1 MLGAAAPDSGDFF
14 AILMPWLN
22 TETFQAF
29 LDEFAK
35 HSRCGEDPKR
45 EVWLAI
51 DRAGW
56 HIAKALRPPRG
67 MRLVLMP
74 TAAAQIN
81 PTERVWL
88 YMRDHHTRC
97 RVLKGLDDLEETLV
111 AAITELLDSPET
123 VRSVCAKPQ
132 EARSKHADA
141 SL

>member
-1 MLGAAAPDSGDFF
+1 
-14 AILMPWLN
+14 MPWLD

-29 LDEFAK
+29 LDEFAR
-35 HSRCGEDPKR
+35 HTHCGEDPKR

-56 HIAKALRPPRG
+56 HIANALRPPEG

-81 PTERVWL
+81 PAERIWL

-97 RVLKGLDDLEETLV
+97 RVVKGLDDLEDTLV
-111 AAITELLDSPET
+111 AAINELIGSPET
-123 VRSVCAKPQ
+123 VRSVCAMPAPSG
-132 EARSKHADA
+132 ERIADA